1 SNTNWI
7 VTLFLSPVNA
17 DESYKLVCYYTT
29 WSLSRPG
36 IAQFQPQNINP
47 DLCTHIIYSSA
58 MFGDNFLLKPN
69 HIYEVARYKEV
80 NDLKLKNPKL
90 KTLISVGGWNFGSE
104 RFSKMV
110 STKENRAVFIKSVVD
125 FLQMYK
131 FDGLDLNWMHPA
143 KRGSP
148 SIDKQRFSEL
158 LEVSQSSVTFFCLR
172 SVYKNI
178 KKSLIFPGEGL
189 ITCIKCCQRDVLNA
203 DFVNIMTYDLH
214 YSGEASTILNFSP
227 PFLLFFC
234 QKFVISYW
242 MSLGLQTSKMLL
254 GIPTYGRTYTL
265 ADPKDN
271 GVGAVAN
278 GAGAEGNYTAD
289 KGTLAFFEICRE
301 FDLKKTRWHPQL
313 QVPYAVQGNQW
324 VGFDNQKSIEL
335 KVKWLKDIG
344 LGGVMVYK
352 LDTDDF
358 NGLFCAMGPYPLITK
373 IKDFLLKNGIGF
385 NILMKQL
392 CTVQVRLMT
401 FLAAPVKR
409 F

>member
-1 SNTNWI
+1 MGGRHLLT
-7 VTLFLSPVNA
+7 VTGLLFLKLYWVNA

-158 LEVSQSSVTFFCLR
+158 LEELREAFGEEDCSSYIISVMVSGQKDIMDNSYEV
-172 SVYKNI
+172 N
-178 KKSLIFPGEGL
+178 SLS
-189 ITCIKCCQRDVLNA
+189 RNA

-214 YSGEASTILNFSP
+214 YSGEPVTGHHSAFDQQPEEHNKNLNV
-227 PFLLFFC
+227 
-234 QKFVISYW
+234 KFVISYW

-373 IKDFLLKNGIGF
+373 IKDFLLKNDAT
-385 NILMKQL
+385 K
-392 CTVQVRLMT
+392 
-401 FLAAPVKR
+401 
-409 F
+409 

>member
-1 SNTNWI
+1 MGGRHLLT
-7 VTLFLSPVNA
+7 VTGLLFLKLYWVNA

-29 WSLSRPG
+29 WSLSRHG
-36 IAQFQPQNINP
+36 DGQFQPQNIDPN
-47 DLCTHIIYSSA
+47 LCTHIIYSSA

-90 KTLISVGGWNFGSE
+90 KTLISVGGWNFGSQ

-158 LEVSQSSVTFFCLR
+158 LEELREAFGEEDCSTYMISVMVSGQKDIMDNSYEV
-172 SVYKNI
+172 N
-178 KKSLIFPGEGL
+178 SLS
-189 ITCIKCCQRDVLNA
+189 RNA
-203 DFVNIMTYDLH
+203 DFVNIMSYDLH
-214 YSGEASTILNFSP
+214 YSGEPVTGHHSAFDQQPEERNKNLNV
-227 PFLLFFC
+227 
-234 QKFVISYW
+234 KFVISYW

-335 KVKWLKDIG
+335 KVKWLKDMG

-358 NGLFCAMGPYPLITK
+358 NGLFCEMGPYPLIRK
-373 IKDFLLKNGIGF
+373 IKDSLLKNDGT
-385 NILMKQL
+385 K
-392 CTVQVRLMT
+392 
-401 FLAAPVKR
+401 
-409 F
+409 